1 MIDIQKLAKLTWLRL
16 STDEQQLL
24 WQQLESVASLLDKVK
39 EYDVP
44 TQSKTR
50 HDILWLASKP
60 SKTGISDGTPDWILQ
75 NIAHPITG
83 HAVEVRAFVE

>member
-16 STDEQQLL
+16 SSDEQVLL

-60 SKTGISDGTPDWILQ
+60 SKTGISDGTPDGILQ
-75 NIAHPITG
+75 NVAHPITG

>member
-16 STDEQQLL
+16 STDEQQHL
-24 WQQLESVASLLDKVK
+24 WQQLESVISLLDKVK

-44 TQSKTR
+44 TPTTTR
-50 HDILWLASKP
+50 HDILWLATTP
-60 SKTGISDGTPDWILQ
+60 SKAWLPDGTPEWILR
-75 NIAHPITG
+75 NISHPITG

>member
-1 MIDIQKLAKLTWLRL
+1 MIDIQKLAKLTWLHL
-16 STDEQQLL
+16 STEEQQHL

-39 EYDVP
+39 EYDIP
-44 TQSKTR
+44 TPTTTR
-50 HDILWLASKP
+50 HDILWLETKP
-60 SKTGISDGTPDWILQ
+60 SKSWISDGTPKWILR